1 LPEPVD
7 GRTLDASNLPET
19 IMKPLLMLLGAL
31 ALGACSSKPPAPV
44 AKAPP
49 VATPFDAMRADEQ
62 RAKDVQ
68 KTVDRQAEEQRR
80 QIEAAQQ

>member
-1 LPEPVD
+1 
-7 GRTLDASNLPET
+7 
-19 IMKPLLMLLGAL
+19 MKSLPLLLGIL
-31 ALGACSSKPPAPV
+31 ALGACSSKPPEPV

-49 VATPFDAMRADEQ
+49 VATPFDAMRAEEQ

-80 QIEAAQQ
+80 QIEAQQQ

>member
-1 LPEPVD
+1 
-7 GRTLDASNLPET
+7 
-19 IMKPLLMLLGAL
+19 MKPLLMLFGTL
-31 ALGACSSKPPAPV
+31 ALGACSAKPPEPV

-49 VATPFDAMRADEQ
+49 LATPFDAMRAEEQ

-68 KTVDRQAEEQRR
+68 KVVDRQAEEQRK